1 MASSG
6 RGLQTGL
13 QLVLMLVIVALSYWL
28 YRSLTA
34 PYEEI
39 RRQNQ
44 ITADTRAQMQ
54 RIRTAL
60 IRYEEV
66 NGRYTA
72 DLDSLVMF
80 LRSDSLYMV
89 ASDSLLGPGFD
100 LSTLAL
106 SPRTGNRFV
115 LSVNDTSRV
124 QTYLLIDPDSRDRIG
139 TELPDVTLLNASSWE

>member
-28 YRSLTA
+28 YRSLTE

-60 IRYEEV
+60 IRFEEV

-80 LRSDSLYMV
+80 LRSDSLYV
-89 ASDSLLGPGFD
+89 AASDSLLGPGFD
-100 LSTLAL
+100 LSTLPL
-106 SPRTGNRFV
+106 SPRTGKRFI

-124 QTYLLIDPDSRDRIG
+124 QTYLLVDPDSRDRIG

>member
-13 QLVLMLVIVALSYWL
+13 QLILMVAIVGLAYWL
-28 YRSLTA
+28 YVSLTA

-39 RRQNQ
+39 RRQEAV
-44 ITADTRAQMQ
+44 TAETRMHMQ
-54 RIRTAL
+54 KIRTAM
-60 IRYEEV
+60 IRYEAV

-80 LRSDSLYMV
+80 LQTDSLYQ
-89 ASDSLLGPGFD
+89 AAGDSLLGADFD
-100 LSTLAL
+100 LASLPL
-106 SPRTGNRFV
+106 SPRSGNRFL

-124 QTYLLIDPDSRDRIG
+124 QTYLLRDPDTDDRIG

>member
-13 QLVLMLVIVALSYWL
+13 QLILMVAILGLAYWL
-28 YRSLTA
+28 YVSLTA

-39 RRQNQ
+39 RRQEE
-44 ITADTRAQMQ
+44 ITAQTRAHMQ
-54 RIRTAL
+54 KIRTAM
-60 IRYEEV
+60 IRYEAV
-66 NGRYTA
+66 NGRYTT

-80 LRSDSLYMV
+80 IQTDSLYQ
-89 ASDSLLGPGFD
+89 AATDSLLGPGFD
-100 LSTLAL
+100 LASLPL
-106 SPRTGNRFV
+106 SPRTGNRFL

-124 QTYLLIDPDSRDRIG
+124 QTYLLQDPDTNDRIG